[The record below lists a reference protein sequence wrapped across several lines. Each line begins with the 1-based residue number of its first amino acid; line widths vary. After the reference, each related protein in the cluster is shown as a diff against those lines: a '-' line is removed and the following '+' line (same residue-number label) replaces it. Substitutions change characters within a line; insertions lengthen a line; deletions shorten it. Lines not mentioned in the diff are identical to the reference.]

1 MNLVRLSILL
11 VILSFHQAAHAWGF
25 YSHKLINRVAV
36 FSLPPEMFGFYKANI
51 EYLTEHAVD
60 ADKRRY
66 SDSLEAPRHYLDL
79 DHYEALLPVDT
90 VPRFWK
96 DAVSKFT
103 EDTLRAYGIVPWHI
117 NVMYSR
123 LVEAMKNKD
132 KERILKL
139 SADIGHYFADAHVPL
154 HASVNYNGQLTNQ
167 HGIHGFWESRLPE
180 LYSDDYDLFVGKA
193 DYIQNVQ
200 SAAWQATEGSFAA
213 LDSVLVFERNLNS
226 KFDSDKK
233 YSYEQKG
240 ANQARVYSKD
250 YSARYNKMLDG
261 QVERRMRASIAAVAD
276 IWYTAWVDA
285 GQPDL
290 NALLDKAPEK
300 IKDEERKQ
308 KVEEEQKLLSE
319 QRMIGRQE

>member
-1 MNLVRLSILL
+1 
-11 VILSFHQAAHAWGF
+11 
-25 YSHKLINRVAV
+25 
-36 FSLPPEMFGFYKANI
+36 MFGFYKANI

-79 DHYEALLPVDT
+79 DHYEAMLPVDT

-117 NVMYSR
+117 NVMYYR

-193 DYIQNVQ
+193 DYMHNVQ
-200 SAAWQATEGSFAA
+200 IAAWQATEGSFAA

-261 QVERRMRASIAAVAD
+261 QVERRMRASISAVAD

>member
-1 MNLVRLSILL
+1 MKLVRLSILL
-11 VILSFHQAAHAWGF
+11 VILSFQQAAHAWGF

-79 DHYEALLPVDT
+79 DHYEAVLPVDT

-96 DAVSKFT
+96 DAVAKLT

-117 NVMYSR
+117 NAMYYR

-180 LYSDDYDLFVGKA
+180 LFSDDYDLFVGKA

-226 KFDSDKK
+226 KFDADKK

-240 ANQARVYSKD
+240 ANQVKVYSKE

-261 QVERRMRASIAAVAD
+261 QVDRRIRASISAVAD
-276 IWYTAWVDA
+276 VWYTAWVDA

-308 KVEEEQKLLSE
+308 KVEEEQKVLSE

>member
-1 MNLVRLSILL
+1 MKLARLSILL
-11 VILSFHQAAHAWGF
+11 VILSFQQAAQAWGF

-79 DHYEALLPVDT
+79 DHYEAMLPVDT

-96 DAVSKFT
+96 DAVTKFS
-103 EDTLRAYGIVPWHI
+103 EDTLRAYGIVTWHI
-117 NVMYSR
+117 NVMYYR

-193 DYIQNVQ
+193 DYIHNVQ
-200 SAAWQATEGSFAA
+200 NAAWQATEGSFAA

-240 ANQARVYSKD
+240 AIQVRVYSKD
-250 YSARYNKMLDG
+250 YSARYTKMLDG
-261 QVERRMRASIAAVAD
+261 QVERRMRASITAVAD

-300 IKDEERKQ
+300 MKDEDRKQ
-308 KVEEEQKLLSE
+308 KVEEEQKMLSE